1 MKSSDILAQ
10 MADLRYEP
18 TRLQGYLMGLVEDV
32 FDGEVL
38 LTDPGLPFPFLMES
52 SVILTAA
59 AIQRDEVLTSRQ
71 FPNMAKTDEDLY
83 HHLTDADFSKMFGSA
98 GEAWFYIYLSKEEVL
113 ASAVQVG
120 QTRTRKL
127 TIPRHT
133 SITTNGLVFTMQYPI
148 NFIVKAHG
156 GIDVVYDASIP
167 SPLQTLKGNRVEVDT
182 VWLKMVT
189 PGQKPVEFMRLKVK
203 LKQMKLTSYI
213 AALTQST
220 SLKKVYEL
228 SDNYLYTRAFYMRS
242 DGKWEPMQTTHSQQ
256 VFDALKPTL
265 LLKVIGNEL
274 TVELPYVYYLSG
286 AVTRNIRID
295 VYTTKGEINMNLGNL
310 DAKAFTA
317 DYLDLDNDDAG
328 IYAAPLEVMSTIAI
342 MSTDTASG
350 GTSAPT
356 FAERRDR
363 MLNNATGPQVI
374 PISNAQMDT
383 TLADLG
389 FNAQMYMDDVSI
401 RTYLAS
407 KAMPNNVGGQASTG
421 IDTAVMTMKTTLE
434 QIAGLETVIVNGDR
448 YTITPKTMYRNMD
461 GVLTILNDTQRKAL
475 ELMSGEQLV
484 NGISGKNFL
493 FTPLH
498 YVLDATENRFVVRPY
513 YLADPSF
520 DLTSYSASNDTLGL
534 TISSS
539 NVRSIKQTD
548 AGYVIQIVTDS
559 NDVWKALDDEQ
570 CHVQLAYMPKFES
583 NFAYLKGTLLGKTA
597 TNERIYEFVIGT
609 NWDIDEQ
616 HQLTTRS
623 FQMFD
628 DTPRNFKLD
637 LDVDLHLL
645 WSVSDYTVIGSESSD
660 VDSFIGRFQ
669 LPYEVIGVY
678 HENIGLKFGD
688 ELTGLW
694 AMSRGMVGDRKPLV
708 YDEDVPARYPSTV
721 YEIDPATGRPK
732 VITDTNG
739 NRALV
744 TKFAKGELE
753 KNEDGTQRMRY
764 FKGEAQMDEYGNVIY
779 EGERNLLR
787 WWDVCLFDAVYRY
800 STDVLDV
807 AYLRT
812 VPAILVEWINDLLAP
827 IRSSVLDRTLLY
839 YQPLNSLKHI
849 DVLVEDGED
858 RVIYAAQD
866 LKIDYYVSKQVY
878 EDSGLRSSLQASAIA
893 AVIKGLDKVVVSRN
907 GLETD
912 IKGTAGADVISVR
925 VSGLGGLENDF
936 NVITIKDESARMSV
950 AKSLGIRPDNTIS
963 VVDSIKVNFL
973 RHTES

>member
-1 MKSSDILAQ
+1 MKSSDILDQ

-18 TRLQGYLMGLVEDV
+18 TRLQGYLMGLVEEV

-52 SVILTAA
+52 SVILTAG

-113 ASAVQVG
+113 AQAVQIG

-133 SITTNGLVFTMQYPI
+133 SITANGLVFTMQYPI
-148 NFIVKAHG
+148 NLIVKAHG

-182 VWLKMVT
+182 VKLRTVT
-189 PGQKPVEFMRLKVK
+189 DGQLPVEFLRLRVK
-203 LKQMKLTSYI
+203 LKQMKLTSYV
-213 AALTQST
+213 ASLTQST
-220 SLKKVYEL
+220 SLKKVYEFA
-228 SDNYLYTRAFYMRS
+228 DNYLFTRAFYLRQ
-242 DGKWEPMQTTHSQQ
+242 DGTWEPMQTTHSQQ

-295 VYTTKGEINMNLGNL
+295 VYTTKGEINMALGNL
-310 DAKAFTA
+310 DPKAFQA
-317 DYLDLDNDDAG
+317 DYLDLDNDDGG
-328 IYAAPLEVMSTIAI
+328 IYKAPLEVMSSISI
-342 MSTDTASG
+342 LSTDTASG
-350 GTSAPT
+350 GSAAPS

-383 TLADLG
+383 TLSDLG
-389 FNAQMYMDDVSI
+389 FNASMYLDDVSI

-407 KAMPNNVGGQASTG
+407 KAMPNNTSGQASTG

-434 QIAGLETVIVNGDR
+434 AISGLETVITNGNR
-448 YTITPKTMYRNMD
+448 YTITPKTLYRNID
-461 GVLTILNDTQRKAL
+461 GVLSILNDTQRKAL
-475 ELMSGEQLV
+475 DLLSGEALV
-484 NGISGKNFL
+484 NAISGKNFL

-513 YLADPSF
+513 YLSDPTF
-520 DLTSYSASNDTLGL
+520 DLTSYSSSNDTLGL
-534 TISSS
+534 TITCSGT
-539 NVRSIKQTD
+539 RSIRQTD
-548 AGYVIQIVTDS
+548 AGYVVQIQTQS
-559 NDVWKALDDEQ
+559 NDVWKALRDDQ
-570 CHVQLAYMPKFES
+570 CHVQIAYMPQYES
-583 NFAYLKGTLLGKTA
+583 NYAYCKGTLLGKTA
-597 TNERIYEFVIGT
+597 EGERIYEFVIGT
-609 NWDIDEQ
+609 NWDIDEL

-637 LDVDLHLL
+637 LDVDLMLL
-645 WSVSDYTVIGSESSD
+645 WSVSDYTVVGAEDSD

-669 LPYEVIGVY
+669 LPYESIGVY

-708 YDEDVPARYPSTV
+708 YADNVPARYPTTI
-721 YEIDPATGRPK
+721 YEIDPATNRPK
-732 VITDTNG
+732 MVTDAEG
-739 NRALV
+739 KRSLV
-744 TKFAKGELE
+744 VAHAKGEVE
-753 KNEDGTQRMRY
+753 KNPDGSTRMRY

-779 EGERNLLR
+779 EGERNLIR

-800 STDVLDV
+800 STDINDV
-807 AYLRT
+807 KYLRT

-839 YQPLNSLKHI
+839 FQPLNSLKHI

-866 LKIDYYVSKQVY
+866 LRIDYYVSKQVY
-878 EDSGLRSSLQASAIA
+878 EDSGLRQSLTDSAIA

-912 IKGTAGADVISVR
+912 IKANAGADVISIR
-925 VSGLGGLENDF
+925 VAGLGGIENDF
-936 NVITIKDESARMSV
+936 NVITIKDDSARMSV
-950 AKSLGIRPDNTIS
+950 AKTLSMRPDNTIS
-963 VVDSIKVNFL
+963 VIDSIKVNFL

>member
-1 MKSSDILAQ
+1 MMSE
-10 MADLRYEP
+10 LRYEP

-38 LTDPGLPFPFLMES
+38 LTDPSLPFPFLMES
-52 SVILTAA
+52 SVLLTAGA
-59 AIQRDEVLTSRQ
+59 VQRDEVLTSRQ

-98 GEAWFYIYLSKEEVL
+98 GEGWFYIYLSKEEVL
-113 ASAVQVG
+113 ANAVQVG

-133 SITTNGLVFTMQYPI
+133 SITVNGLVFTMQYPI

-156 GIDVVYDASIP
+156 GIDVVYDASIT

-182 VWLKMVT
+182 VKLRSVT
-189 PGQKPVEFMRLKVK
+189 DGQTPIEFLRLRVK
-203 LKQMKLTSYI
+203 LKQMKLTSYV
-213 AALTQST
+213 ASLTSST

-228 SDNYLYTRAFYMRS
+228 TDNYLYTRAFYQRT

-274 TVELPYVYYLSG
+274 TVELPYVYYLNKT
-286 AVTRNIRID
+286 VTRNIRVD
-295 VYTTKGEINMNLGNL
+295 VYTTKGEINMNLGTVE
-310 DAKAFTA
+310 AKGFQA
-317 DYLDLDNDDAG
+317 DYLDLDNDDNG
-328 IYAAPLEVMSTIAI
+328 IFTAPLEVMSTISI

-350 GTSAPT
+350 GTSAPS

-374 PISNAQMDT
+374 PISNAQMET
-383 TLADLG
+383 TLEDLG
-389 FNAQMYMDDVSI
+389 FNSSMYEDDVSI
-401 RTYLAS
+401 RTYIAS
-407 KAMPNNVGGQASTG
+407 KAMPNHAQGQASTG

-434 QIAGLETVIVNGDR
+434 EISGLETVIVNGDR

-475 ELMSGEQLV
+475 SLMSGEQLV
-484 NGISGKNFL
+484 NAIAGKNFL

-513 YLADPSF
+513 YLSDPTF
-520 DLTSYSASNDTLGL
+520 DLTSYSSSNDTLGL
-534 TISSS
+534 TITSS
-539 NVRSIKQTD
+539 NTRSIRQTD
-548 AGYVIQIVTDS
+548 AGYVIQIQTQS
-559 NDVWKALDDEQ
+559 NDVWKALPDEQ
-570 CHVQLAYMPKFES
+570 CHVQLAYMPKYES
-583 NFAYLKGTLLGKTA
+583 NYAYLKGVQIGKTKEG
-597 TNERIYEFVIGT
+597 ERIYEFTVGT
-609 NWDIDEQ
+609 NWDIDEL

-628 DTPRNFKLD
+628 DTPRNFKLS
-637 LDVDLHLL
+637 LDTELMLL
-645 WSVSDYTVIGSESSD
+645 WSVSDFNVVGAKASD
-660 VDSFIGRFQ
+660 VDSFLGRFQ

-694 AMSRGMVGDRKPLV
+694 AGSRGMVGDRKPLV
-708 YDEDVPARYPSTV
+708 YDGDVPATYQTTV
-721 YEIDPATGRPK
+721 YEIDPDTKRPK
-732 VITDTNG
+732 VVTVDGRRT
-739 NRALV
+739 LV
-744 TKFAKGELE
+744 VKHAKGDFEL
-753 KNEDGTQRMRY
+753 NEDGTRRMRY
-764 FKGEAQMDEYGNVIY
+764 FKGEAMMDEYGNVIY
-779 EGERNLLR
+779 EGERNLIR

-800 STDVLDV
+800 STDVNDV
-807 AYLRT
+807 KYLRT

-827 IRSSVLDRTLLY
+827 VRTGVLDRTLLF

-866 LKIDYYVSKQVY
+866 LRIDYYVSKQVY
-878 EDSGLRSSLQASAIA
+878 EDSGLRTTLQDSAIA

-912 IKGTAGADVISVR
+912 IKATAGADVISVR

-950 AKSLGIRPDNTIS
+950 AKTLTIRPDNTIS
-963 VVDSIKVNFL
+963 VIDSIKVNFL

>member
-1 MKSSDILAQ
+1 MISTDILEQ
-10 MADLRYEP
+10 MAALRYEP

-32 FDGEVL
+32 FEGEVL
-38 LTDPGLPFPFLMES
+38 LTDPSLPFPFLMES
-52 SVILTAA
+52 SVILTAG
-59 AIQRDEVLTSRQ
+59 AIQRDEVLSSRQ

-98 GEAWFYIYLSKEEVL
+98 GEAWFYIYLSKEEIL
-113 ASAVQVG
+113 ANAVQVG
-120 QTRTRKL
+120 TTRTRKL

-133 SITTNGLVFTMQYPI
+133 SITTNGLTFTMQYPI

-156 GIDVVYDASIP
+156 GIDVVYDASIV
-167 SPLQTLKGNRVEVDT
+167 SPLQTLRGNRVEVDT
-182 VWLKMVT
+182 VKLRSVT
-189 PGQKPVEFMRLKVK
+189 DGQKPIEFMRLRIK
-203 LKQMKLTSYI
+203 LKQMKLTSYV
-213 AALTQST
+213 ASLTQST

-228 SDNYLYTRAFYMRS
+228 SDNYLFTRAFYQRA

-286 AVTRNIRID
+286 AVTRNIRVD

-310 DAKAFTA
+310 DPKAFQA

-328 IYAAPLEVMSTIAI
+328 RYSAPLEIMSTISI

-350 GTSAPT
+350 GTAAPT
-356 FAERRDR
+356 FLERRDR

-383 TLADLG
+383 TLEDLG
-389 FNAQMYMDDVSI
+389 FNASMYMDDVSI

-434 QIAGLETVIVNGDR
+434 DISNLETVIVNGDR

-461 GVLTILNDTQRKAL
+461 GVLTILNDAQRKQL
-475 ELMSGEQLV
+475 SLMSGEQLV
-484 NGISGKNFL
+484 NAIAGKNFL

-513 YLADPSF
+513 YLSDPSF
-520 DLTSYSASNDTLGL
+520 DLTSYSSSNDTLGL
-534 TISSS
+534 TITSS
-539 NVRSIKQTD
+539 NTRSIRQTD
-548 AGYVIQIVTDS
+548 AGYVIQIQTES
-559 NDVWKALDDEQ
+559 NDVWKALPDDQ
-570 CHVQLAYMPKFES
+570 CHVQIAYMPKFES
-583 NFAYLKGTLLGKTA
+583 NYAYLKGTQIGKSA
-597 TNERIYEFVIGT
+597 SGERIYEFVIGT
-609 NWDIDEQ
+609 NWDIDAQ

-628 DTPRNFKLD
+628 DTPRNFQLS
-637 LDVDLHLL
+637 LEVDLMLL
-645 WSVSDYTVIGSESSD
+645 WSVSDYTVVGAEASD
-660 VDSFIGRFQ
+660 VDSFLGRFQ
-669 LPYEVIGVY
+669 LPYEVLGVY

-708 YDEDVPARYPSTV
+708 YEADVPARYPSAV
-721 YEIDPATGRPK
+721 YVIDPATDRPK
-732 VITDTNG
+732 VITGPDGKRT
-739 NRALV
+739 LEV
-744 TKFAKGELE
+744 KYAKGELE

-779 EGERNLLR
+779 EGERNLIR

-800 STDVLDV
+800 SSDVLDV
-807 AYLRT
+807 KYLRT

-827 IRSSVLDRTLLY
+827 IRTSVLDRTLLY
-839 YQPLNSLKHI
+839 FQPLNSLKHI

-878 EDSGLRSSLQASAIA
+878 EDSGLRTALQDSAIA
-893 AVIKGLDKVVVSRN
+893 AVIKGLDKVQVSRN

-912 IKGTAGADVISVR
+912 IKSTAGADVISVR

-950 AKSLGIRPDNTIS
+950 AKTLGIRPDNTIS
-963 VVDSIKVNFL
+963 VIDSIKVNFL